1 MKFWRLIR
9 LLGSIDS
16 RLQSVEET
24 IRMADLSALKSVV
37 ADLSAVK
44 DEVVAALQSGGIPQ
58 PEIDAITA
66 DVQSSVD
73 ALRAALPQP

>member
-16 RLQSVEET
+16 RLASVEES
-24 IRMADLSALKSVV
+24 IRMADLSALKTVV

-44 DEVVAALQSGGIPQ
+44 DEVVAALQSGSIPQ
-58 PEIDAITA
+58 SEIDAITT

-73 ALRAALPQP
+73 ALRTALPQ